1 VLLDSHHQVEKG
13 KSMQIELKCNGCREV
28 FPERDAAEDEF
39 CPFCGSDSL
48 FEREVFTDEKLIAL
62 ARQRLAMDRV

>member
-1 VLLDSHHQVEKG
+1 
-13 KSMQIELKCNGCREV
+13 MNAIELRCNFCHAE
-28 FPERDAAEDEF
+28 FPEADAIDDEL
-39 CPFCGSDSL
+39 CPSCGSDSL